1 MSDPQPGRKRYA
13 LIGTG
18 GRSSFFYSAIAT
30 TYKATSQVVA
40 FCDTNQ
46 TRLNYANEQLKS
58 MGHAEVPVYAAEDFD
73 RMIQETKPDEVIVTT
88 IDRTHN
94 IYIVRA
100 LELGCNVIT
109 EKPMTIDAPRC
120 REIFDAVERTGRKV
134 RVTFNYRYA
143 PHNTKVWELIRSGA
157 IGTVTS
163 VHFEWMLNTSHGADY
178 FRRWHRDKRN
188 SGGLLVHKSTHHF
201 DLVNF
206 WLQSQ
211 PETVYAQGD
220 LKFYGR
226 ENAEKRGVKEFY
238 NRAHGSEGAKSDP
251 FALHMEANAKLKSM
265 YLDAE
270 HEDAYHRDQSVFG
283 DGISIEDTM
292 SVMVRYRNSA
302 VLTYSLTAYAPWEGF
317 RVSFNGTG
325 GRLEMEVIEN
335 SYVNS
340 GGDQSLEG
348 SLESRSI
355 TLRKL
360 FEKPIDVEIP
370 TSVGAHGGGDEV
382 LLADLFGDKGAEINQ
397 DMRAA
402 THVDG
407 AVSILTEPIVDKDTS
422 KHQEKGYGEST
433 GRSRKSGEARR
444 ACLLAAWNNHS
455 FYTFFALTAQACVTG
470 RRAMTPTPDAA
481 MQQLA
486 EEYLIENDSSLQAKV
501 KQLAD
506 LLQTNGTPSSAT
518 TQTAR
523 QLLVA
528 SDPRLVAR
536 ARAIA
541 VILSDQGT
549 AQTPPKLKRENSD
562 ADNSKGRTQHPKHR
576 EAETVITISDTGTDE
591 EQELNHSCQPPSR
604 GRKTTQLIPD
614 ADLDEEEELNHSRQ
628 PPSRGRK
635 TTQLFPDVDS
645 GEEEELNYPSGRPSR
660 GRKTTQPIP
669 DADSDPAAPEIGNGA
684 RAKRL
689 QKSGDARKECLLAA

>member
-1 MSDPQPGRKRYA
+1 MGAARPRQKRYA

-30 TYKATSQVVA
+30 TYKATSEIVA

-46 TRLNYANEQLKS
+46 TRLDFANEQLQS
-58 MGHAEVPVYAAEDFD
+58 FGHLKVPTYKAKDFD
-73 RMIQETKPDEVIVTT
+73 RMVEETKPDEVIVTT

-120 REIFDAVERTGRKV
+120 QEIFDAVERTGNKV

-143 PHNTKVWELIRSGA
+143 PHNTKVWELLRSGA

-188 SGGLLVHKSTHHF
+188 AGGLLVHKSTHHF

-206 WLQSQ
+206 WLNSR
-211 PETVYAQGD
+211 PETVYALGD

-226 ENAEKRGVKEFY
+226 ENAEKRDVTEFY
-238 NRAHGSEGAKSDP
+238 TRAHGSEVAQSDP
-251 FALHMEANAKLKSM
+251 FALHLETNEKLKKM

-270 HEDAYHRDQSVFG
+270 HEDSYYRDQSVFS

-292 SVMVRYRNSA
+292 NVIVRYQNTA

-325 GRLEMEVIEN
+325 GRLEMEVVEN
-335 SYVNS
+335 SYVNG

-348 SLESRSI
+348 SLETRSI

-360 FEKPIDVEIP
+360 FQKPVDVEIP

-382 LLADLFGDKGAEINQ
+382 LLADLFGEQGADINQ

-407 AVSILTEPIVDKDTS
+407 ALSILTGICANRSIASGQVVKVDDV
-422 KHQEKGYGEST
+422 
-433 GRSRKSGEARR
+433 
-444 ACLLAAWNNHS
+444 
-455 FYTFFALTAQACVTG
+455 F
-470 RRAMTPTPDAA
+470 
-481 MQQLA
+481 
-486 EEYLIENDSSLQAKV
+486 
-501 KQLAD
+501 
-506 LLQTNGTPSSAT
+506 
-518 TQTAR
+518 
-523 QLLVA
+523 
-528 SDPRLVAR
+528 
-536 ARAIA
+536 
-541 VILSDQGT
+541 
-549 AQTPPKLKRENSD
+549 KL
-562 ADNSKGRTQHPKHR
+562 
-576 EAETVITISDTGTDE
+576 
-591 EQELNHSCQPPSR
+591 
-604 GRKTTQLIPD
+604 
-614 ADLDEEEELNHSRQ
+614 
-628 PPSRGRK
+628 
-635 TTQLFPDVDS
+635 
-645 GEEEELNYPSGRPSR
+645 
-660 GRKTTQPIP
+660 
-669 DADSDPAAPEIGNGA
+669 
-684 RAKRL
+684 
-689 QKSGDARKECLLAA
+689 